1 MRAAAQTR
9 WAAGGAEPGRA
20 NHQPYNFLGRQA
32 DGAPARRRAEM
43 RPLRRCTPGG
53 ARESGRSAASRQS
66 AARAPRARA
75 AAPPAPPRRRAVS
88 AHGMLWSGLCSRGRP
103 RRAGRARAHRC
114 MAHVAARMLFCIA
127 GLPGGARRGRCP
139 ALALAGAGSRPLP
152 PTCSLLLAQ
161 RLYSKE
167 SRFGIHQQRRPV
179 RVLGR
184 QACARQPHRR
194 CRAGPH
200 PDVALDAGVAHDRI
214 GGGVDVQ
221 LREARQRGR
230 RRDHGLDRAP
240 ALPAAGHPHLRAQAV
255 ARRAG
260 PAFAGAP
267 WSWVWAGTLVVCWN
281 GGEIHSRA
289 AQACHSGNPSL
300 LPSAPSRNVT
310 SVAFVDA
317 HSLHTCVCAFA
328 CACFP

>member
-1 MRAAAQTR
+1 
-9 WAAGGAEPGRA
+9 
-20 NHQPYNFLGRQA
+20 
-32 DGAPARRRAEM
+32 M

-230 RRDHGLDRAP
+230 RRDHGLDRASAARRGAPTP
-240 ALPAAGHPHLRAQAV
+240 ACSGGRASRWPGLCRRAVELGVGRHVGCVLERRRNSQSCRSGLSQRTPVPAALR
-255 ARRAG
+255 
-260 PAFAGAP
+260 
-267 WSWVWAGTLVVCWN
+267 TLKECDKRGVC
-281 GGEIHSRA
+281 
-289 AQACHSGNPSL
+289 
-300 LPSAPSRNVT
+300 
-310 SVAFVDA
+310 
-317 HSLHTCVCAFA
+317 
-328 CACFP
+328 